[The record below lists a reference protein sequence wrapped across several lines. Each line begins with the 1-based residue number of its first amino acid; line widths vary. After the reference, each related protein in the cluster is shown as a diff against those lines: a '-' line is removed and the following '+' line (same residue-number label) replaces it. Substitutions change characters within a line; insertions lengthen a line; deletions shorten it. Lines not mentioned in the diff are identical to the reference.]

1 MTVIS
6 IVNQKG
12 GVGKTTTAVSLAY
25 QLGLQFRT
33 LLIDLDAQ
41 GNATSGFSIDKNGSN
56 SVLDLNLNIDELPNL
71 IKKTNVAKLFV
82 IPASPNLIGLESV
95 LANVDNRSFILSE
108 NLKKIKTNFDYIIID
123 CPPSLGIATI
133 NSLAS
138 SDYVIIPVQGEYYSL
153 EGLSQLLETFAA
165 VKEKLNP
172 GIEILGVLMTLYD
185 KRTTLNQQVREE
197 VSKYFGDKLFKT
209 VIPRNIRLA
218 EAPSHGMTIFEY
230 DKWSKGA
237 KSYKNFVKEVLVLI
251 NNK

>member
-1 MTVIS
+1 M
-6 IVNQKG
+6 
-12 GVGKTTTAVSLAY
+12 
-25 QLGLQFRT
+25 QFRT